1 MLTRSRTTANTS
13 RIRMRR
19 LEYRQLEERK
29 MLTGN
34 VRVAVNDGSVFLRG
48 DAENNQV
55 EVVGD
60 FFAREVVVRGIDGTT
75 INGRSEFVVPGRT
88 IPNGLR
94 ANLGQ
99 GDDFIRVE
107 TVDLVGVSRIFGG
120 QGDDSVGL
128 LNVTFDDL
136 VIQTFTGDDSVSI
149 DRIVFGG
156 SLRVATL
163 AGNDRVGI
171 STVTAEGD
179 TIIGTHDGDDRV
191 SIQGVFSARDDL
203 TVLTGDGD
211 DFLGTQSITSR
222 ASFFTGDGDDQV
234 SIFDSSLQGVVS
246 GQAGNDEFAIGGR
259 QQTPDF
265 FATPGFEGELET
277 PNGRTT
283 RVFNEQLR
291 DGLRIGTITELLA
304 IDPRLSTAS
313 GAIGATGFD
322 SLLNDGGSGPDP
334 FTFFAPTDA
343 AFADLPEGL
352 LDGLSTGELRDILRF
367 HLVQGSLNEST
378 IESLDGIT
386 TLFGPADRV
395 DVELTDD
402 GILLDDDAFFVITDI
417 RAKNGILHI
426 IDGVLLPE

>member
-1 MLTRSRTTANTS
+1 MSRHSKTLKSTRKRSRK
-13 RIRMRR
+13 
-19 LEYRQLEERK
+19 LEYSKLEDRK
-29 MLTGN
+29 MLTGD
-34 VRVAVNDGSVFLRG
+34 VRVAVSDGSVFLRG

-60 FFAREVVVRGIDGTT
+60 FFASEVIVRGIDGTT

-94 ANLGQ
+94 AHLGQ

-107 TVDLVGVSRIFGG
+107 AVNLEGVSRIFGG
-120 QGDDSVGL
+120 RGDDSVGL

-149 DRIVFGG
+149 DRIIFGG

-171 STVTAEGD
+171 SSVTAEGD
-179 TIIGTHDGDDRV
+179 TIINTHDGDDRV
-191 SIQGVFSARDDL
+191 AIRNLFSARDEI
-203 TVLTGDGD
+203 TVLTGDGN
-211 DFLGTQSITSR
+211 DFLGTQSFTSR
-222 ASFFTGDGDDQV
+222 ASFFTGNGDDQV
-234 SIFDSSLQGVVS
+234 SIFDSSLSGVVS
-246 GQAGNDEFAIGGR
+246 GQAGSDEFAIGGR
-259 QQTPDF
+259 RQTPDSF
-265 FATPGFEGELET
+265 LNPGFEGQLET
-277 PNGRTT
+277 PNGRTSS
-283 RVFNEQLR
+283 VFNEQLR

-304 IDPRLSTAS
+304 IDSRLSTAS
-313 GAIGATGFD
+313 SAISATGFD

-343 AFADLPEGL
+343 AFANLPEGL
-352 LDGLSTGELRDILRF
+352 LDSLSTEELRDILRF
-367 HLVQGSLNEST
+367 HIVEGTLNEST
-378 IESLDGIT
+378 IESLDSVT
-386 TLFGPADRV
+386 TLFGVSDRV
-395 DVELTDD
+395 DIELTDD
-402 GILLDDDAFFVITDI
+402 GILLDGDALFVVTNI